1 MRVLMS
7 LGVTLALST
16 AWASNQAGDPIVI
29 EGLGQ
34 TLTRGCESRP
44 VQVRGTG
51 HNILL
56 TGQCPRVEVEGTANE
71 VAIEAV
77 DAIVVKGT
85 GNEVTYQRSIT
96 VDPKDPNRYPRTES
110 KGVGNSIARASS
122 GS

>member
-1 MRVLMS
+1 MRVLIA
-7 LGVTLALST
+7 LGLTLALST
-16 AWASNQAGDPIVI
+16 AWAANHGADPIVI
-29 EGLGQ
+29 EGVGQ
-34 TLTRGCESRP
+34 TLTRACESRP

-51 HNILL
+51 HNLRL

-77 DAIVVKGT
+77 DAIEVKGT

-96 VDPKDPNRYPRTES
+96 VDPKDPDRYPRTES

-122 GS
+122 GN